1 MTTLTRRD
9 FGKATGTL
17 AVGVATMSAAHA
29 QARDSTPD
37 ERARDT
43 EQKMTDD
50 ERFSLIISLLGP
62 ASLVPRD
69 ARIPADVKNV
79 SAGYTPGVPRL
90 GIPALQS
97 SDASMGVTNPG
108 YRPDDK
114 GATAFPASILVG
126 ASFNPQLAREGGVA
140 IGREARIRGF
150 NIMLAGGMNL
160 ARDVRN
166 GRNYEYYSEDPWV
179 SAVMGAKAVNGIQ
192 SQNVISTLKHYTLNN
207 NETNRHWL
215 DAIIDP
221 VAHRESDLL
230 AFQIA
235 IERSQPGSIMSGYNK
250 INGVYA
256 SGNSHLLN
264 DVLKGAWGY
273 KGYVMSDWGAVPEWE
288 YALRGLDQESGIQL
302 DVKQWGAEAFTDKLK
317 TAYRDG
323 KFPKERLSDMVRR
336 ILRSAYAVGIDK
348 WAPAPAVD
356 MVKHNEIALEIARQG
371 IVLLKN
377 DGALPLATDRPLKIA
392 VIGGYAQQGVISGTG
407 SGAVNPVGGF
417 AGVIK
422 IGGAGIMGGLRN
434 LFLFPPS
441 PFDALKKALPQAE
454 IDFDPGYT
462 PAEAALTAKRSD
474 VVIAFGIRVEGEG
487 FDLPDLSLP
496 WGQDA
501 AIDAVAS
508 ANPNTI
514 VVLETGNP
522 VSMPWRDK
530 VKAIVQAW
538 YPGQAGGQAI
548 ADILAG
554 KVNPSGRLPITFPA
568 SLAQTPR
575 PELSGLGTP
584 WGTPTTVR
592 YDEGAE
598 VGYRWYAK
606 QSRKPM
612 YAFGHGLSYTSF
624 SYSDLKVSGGETVM
638 VTFTVTN
645 TGKVAGADVPQV
657 YLTDAPDEK
666 RMRLLGFERVALAPG
681 ASRTV
686 TVTAEPRLLARFDGA
701 AGRWRIAA
709 GSYRIALGN
718 SAEDL
723 VLNAEAQMAAR
734 LFGV

>member
-1 MTTLTRRD
+1 
-9 FGKATGTL
+9 
-17 AVGVATMSAAHA
+17 
-29 QARDSTPD
+29 
-37 ERARDT
+37 
-43 EQKMTDD
+43 
-50 ERFSLIISLLGP
+50 
-62 ASLVPRD
+62 
-69 ARIPADVKNV
+69 
-79 SAGYTPGVPRL
+79 
-90 GIPALQS
+90 
-97 SDASMGVTNPG
+97 
-108 YRPDDK
+108 
-114 GATAFPASILVG
+114 
-126 ASFNPQLAREGGVA
+126 
-140 IGREARIRGF
+140 
-150 NIMLAGGMNL
+150 
-160 ARDVRN
+160 
-166 GRNYEYYSEDPWV
+166 
-179 SAVMGAKAVNGIQ
+179 
-192 SQNVISTLKHYTLNN
+192 
-207 NETNRHWL
+207 
-215 DAIIDP
+215 
-221 VAHRESDLL
+221 
-230 AFQIA
+230 
-235 IERSQPGSIMSGYNK
+235 
-250 INGVYA
+250 
-256 SGNSHLLN
+256 
-264 DVLKGAWGY
+264 
-273 KGYVMSDWGAVPEWE
+273 
-288 YALRGLDQESGIQL
+288 
-302 DVKQWGAEAFTDKLK
+302 
-317 TAYRDG
+317 
-323 KFPKERLSDMVRR
+323 
-336 ILRSAYAVGIDK
+336 
-348 WAPAPAVD
+348 
-356 MVKHNEIALEIARQG
+356 
-371 IVLLKN
+371 
-377 DGALPLATDRPLKIA
+377 
-392 VIGGYAQQGVISGTG
+392 
-407 SGAVNPVGGF
+407 
-417 AGVIK
+417 
-422 IGGAGIMGGLRN
+422 
-434 LFLFPPS
+434 
-441 PFDALKKALPQAE
+441 
-454 IDFDPGYT
+454 
-462 PAEAALTAKRSD
+462 LTAKRSD

-501 AIDAVAS
+501 VIDAVAS

-624 SYSDLKVSGGETVM
+624 SYSDLKVSSGETVT

-657 YLTDAPDEK
+657 YLTDAPDAK

-686 TVTAEPRLLARFDGA
+686 TITAEPRLLARFDGA

-723 VLNAEAQMAAR
+723 LLSAELQMAAR
-734 LFGV
+734 VFGV